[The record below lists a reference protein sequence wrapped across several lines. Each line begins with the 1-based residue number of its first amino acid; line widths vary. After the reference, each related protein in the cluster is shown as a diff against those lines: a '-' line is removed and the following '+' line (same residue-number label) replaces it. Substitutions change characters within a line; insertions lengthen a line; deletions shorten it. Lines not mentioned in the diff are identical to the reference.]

1 MSILHW
7 QKQNVLVL
15 TLLVLLIPIVI
26 LTKWILQSRQMMMR
40 QNRSRSLL
48 NTSRLLLQKDWPSA
62 RRQKMKN
69 RKMLPLLMRIKRK
82 RQDLKPKHKPKPV
95 VAERVEVISQDAVRQ
110 AVRRERVTGK
120 PDPLSRPELVEGKG
134 RLRSDFLYLFVA
146 L

>member
-15 TLLVLLIPIVI
+15 TRLVLLIPIVI
-26 LTKWILQSRQMMMR
+26 LTKWILRSRQMMMR
-40 QNRSRSLL
+40 RNRSRSLL

-62 RRQKMKN
+62 RLQKMKN

-82 RQDLKPKHKPKPV
+82 QQDLKLKRKLKLV
-95 VAERVEVISQDAVRQ
+95 VEERVAAISQDAVRQ

-120 PDPLSRPELVEGKG
+120 PDPLSP
-134 RLRSDFLYLFVA
+134 
-146 L
+146 